1 MILKVTKEEYLKIG
15 EKTVVCCLTI
25 ANGFEVIGA
34 AHCVDPKHFNE
45 EVGRAWSKV
54 DAMDKVLMIDGFI
67 RQEEL
72 ARKMKGHKMTEVV
85 MDEGQPKKT
94 PSIDDISNRMM
105 E

>member
-72 ARKMKGHKMTEVV
+72 ARKMMGHKMTEFV
-85 MDEGQPKKT
+85 MDEWQPKKT
-94 PSIDDISNRMM
+94 PSIDEISERMM